1 MIKAACTSFG
11 VLALV
16 LSSLALPADAQ
27 DKYPSSPVKVIYGF
41 APGGGGDVVAR
52 LLAQKLSEQM
62 NANFFV
68 ENKPGA
74 NSNIAAD
81 FIAKS
86 KPDGYTLLLN
96 TSSLILSPL
105 FGDKLSYDLFTDL
118 APVAMVSSAPMVIFT
133 SPSVPANTPAE
144 FIAHLKANPGKLA
157 YGSSGAGGITHLG
170 AELFLQ
176 ANGVSALHVPY
187 KGANAVIVDVVGERI
202 QFGMQTPLSVLPMA
216 KDNRIKLIAAT
227 GMKRAPLLPN
237 VPTLNET
244 IMPRFELVV
253 WYGMLGPAKMPPEI
267 VKTLNGEIAKALKDP
282 ATISRL
288 AQEGMEPLTTTPEE
302 YGAYMKR
309 EFQRWENIVK
319 TSGIKL
325 Q

>member
-1 MIKAACTSFG
+1 MIKAACKFFG
-11 VLALV
+11 FLAV
-16 LSSLALPADAQ
+16 ISLSVTLPAGAQ
-27 DKYPSSPVKVIYGF
+27 DKYPSSPVKIIYGF

-81 FIAKS
+81 FVAKS
-86 KPDGYTLLLN
+86 NPDGYTLLLN
-96 TSSLILSPL
+96 TSSLILGPL
-105 FGDKLSYDLFTDL
+105 FGDKLNYELFTDL
-118 APVAMVSSAPMVIFT
+118 APIGMVSSAPMAIFT
-133 SPSVPANTPAE
+133 SPSVPAKTPAE
-144 FIAHLKANPGKLA
+144 FVAHLKANPGKLA

-170 AELFLQ
+170 MELFLQ
-176 ANGVSALHVPY
+176 ATGTSALHVPY
-187 KGANAVIVDVVGERI
+187 KGANPVIVDVVAERI
-202 QFGMQTPLSVLPMA
+202 QIGMQTPLSVLPMA
-216 KDNRIKLIAAT
+216 KENRIKVAAAT
-227 GMKRAPLLPN
+227 GLKRAPLLPD
-237 VPTLNET
+237 VPTLSESVL
-244 IMPRFELVV
+244 PGFELVV
-253 WYGMLGPAKMPPEI
+253 WYGLLGPAKMRPEV
-267 VKTLNGEIAKALKDP
+267 VKILNTEITKALKDP
-282 ATISRL
+282 ATVARL
-288 AQEGMEPLTTTPEE
+288 AQEGMEPLTATPEE